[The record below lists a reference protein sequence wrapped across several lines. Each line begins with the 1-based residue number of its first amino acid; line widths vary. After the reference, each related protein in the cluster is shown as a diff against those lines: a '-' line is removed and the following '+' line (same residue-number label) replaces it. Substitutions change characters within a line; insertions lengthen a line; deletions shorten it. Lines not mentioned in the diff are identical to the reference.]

1 MVWSESWNRKR
12 IATSLV
18 VWCFGSF
25 SILNGNL
32 GSVNR
37 LCAQEA
43 RPSAFLVRSSV
54 PYKIPDTGSLNEEIS
69 NTESPYRNSLSSVEI
84 ARLASMRSAASKL
97 VYSDLRSRTQS
108 SRSNANDDENRI
120 LVPFQRAIAHRL
132 RQSSAANAL
141 KLHYAIAACLQAERL
156 LDETQAL
163 LELQSTTQSQLI
175 DRGIPIPDPLL
186 VERLTTNLDD
196 KRTDNRSKL
205 YVLRIQLAAL
215 IGSEIACEHSP
226 MDLDTVIPSDWDVCD
241 RIQEALECRC
251 DLMMLQRLRGSISP
265 ETLDVWDSIGALTS
279 GVPAGIKANFFWTKF
294 LRSRCNQTENQNAV
308 AARRAWLE
316 ELITERTR
324 QITTDVEIAFE
335 KKKTAALR
343 WVNVGTQLEHWT
355 SRIAQLEKLGETQ
368 GNLAEQLEAKLSRQ
382 QELGLQVERWL
393 EWHQAS
399 VDLTLAIGCEY

>member
-1 MVWSESWNRKR
+1 MVWSESWNTKR

-18 VWCFGSF
+18 AWCIGSF
-25 SILNGNL
+25 CILNGNMQ
-32 GSVNR
+32 SVSR
-37 LCAQEA
+37 LFAQEA
-43 RPSAFLVRSSV
+43 RPSAFLVSSSV
-54 PYKIPDTGSLNEEIS
+54 PYRIPNTGSPNEEIS
-69 NTESPYRNSLSSVEI
+69 NTESPYRKSLSSVEI
-84 ARLASMRSAASKL
+84 ARLAATRSAASRL
-97 VYSDLRSRTQS
+97 VNSDLRSRTQS
-108 SRSNANDDENRI
+108 SRSNANGEENRI

-132 RQSSAANAL
+132 RQSSSANAL

-186 VERLTTNLDD
+186 VERLKTNLDD
-196 KRTDNRSKL
+196 KRIDNRSKL
-205 YVLRIQLAAL
+205 YVLRTQLAAL
-215 IGSEIACEHSP
+215 IGSENACAHSP
-226 MDLDTVIPSDWDVCD
+226 TELDVIPSDWDVCD

-251 DLMMLQRLRGSISP
+251 DLVMLQRLRGSISP

-279 GVPAGIKANFFWTKF
+279 GVPARMKATFLLTKF
-294 LRSRCNQTENQNAV
+294 LRSRCHQADDQKAV

-316 ELITERTR
+316 ELIVERTR

-343 WVNVGTQLEHWT
+343 WVNVGTQLEHWA

-368 GNLAEQLEAKLSRQ
+368 GNLGEQLEAKLSRQ
-382 QELGLQVERWL
+382 QERGHQLERWL